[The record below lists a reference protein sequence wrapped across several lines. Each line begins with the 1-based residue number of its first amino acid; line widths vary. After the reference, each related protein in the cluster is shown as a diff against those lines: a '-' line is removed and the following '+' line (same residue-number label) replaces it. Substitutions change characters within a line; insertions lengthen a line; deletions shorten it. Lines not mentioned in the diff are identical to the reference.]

1 MERNYF
7 ALMDD
12 QNWLREECSFASEK
26 LAAIIGRLSNL
37 KHVAISNSHDMT
49 REDLDLHNIYASDNP
64 YQKIAPDL
72 NGAEGL
78 RAAGHLNALLRSF
91 DRAGTKLES
100 FSFGFIDWR
109 VFEDPNVEDW
119 EVALRVIQTLKCI
132 KIRLF
137 LHFYGFIEYA
147 TAISCRELFRQGRPL
162 TLLRSM
168 PFLTNLEVCVKSTT
182 DVNRPHDDIDLTT
195 LFGTHIWSELRRFA
209 VHLFITTQADLL
221 GFFDRHSHSLRVV
234 ELTCGEIRQ
243 GSWARVFKTMRRS
256 MELDDCKLSRLWN
269 SSIEEDQWGVDTEAI
284 VRAIVLGVGNVPA
297 ED

>member
-1 MERNYF
+1 
-7 ALMDD
+7 MDD